1 MNTDKSNRVY
11 FLGIGGIGMSAL
23 ARYFKHKGCEVFGY
37 DKTRTSLTDQLAKE
51 GIEIIY
57 EDDVSIVIEDINP
70 QAPTHLLI
78 IPKKVIPKL
87 SDASNEDQEILGHL
101 MLVAG
106 KIADQLGLDET
117 FRLVVNNGAKAGQS
131 VFHLHL
137 HLISGRSF
145 NWPPG

>member
-1 MNTDKSNRVY
+1 M
-11 FLGIGGIGMSAL
+11 
-23 ARYFKHKGCEVFGY
+23 
-37 DKTRTSLTDQLAKE
+37 SLTLFEKIINKE
-51 GIEIIY
+51 IPADILY
-57 EDDVSIVIEDINP
+57 EDDISIVIKDIST

-87 SDASNEDQEILGHL
+87 SDATKEDQEVLGHL

-106 KIADQLGLDET
+106 QIADELGLDET

-137 HLISGRSF
+137 HLLSGRMLS
-145 NWPPG
+145 WPPG

>member
-1 MNTDKSNRVY
+1 MPSTLFEKIIN
-11 FLGIGGIGMSAL
+11 
-23 ARYFKHKGCEVFGY
+23 
-37 DKTRTSLTDQLAKE
+37 KE
-51 GIEIIY
+51 IPSEILY
-57 EDDVSIVIEDINP
+57 EDDISFVIKDINP

-87 SDASNEDQEILGHL
+87 SDSTIEDQEILGHL

-106 KIADQLGLDET
+106 KVAKKLGLDET

-131 VFHLHL
+131 VFHLHI
-137 HLISGRSF
+137 HLLSGRAL

>member
-1 MNTDKSNRVY
+1 
-11 FLGIGGIGMSAL
+11 MS
-23 ARYFKHKGCEVFGY
+23 
-37 DKTRTSLTDQLAKE
+37 KTLFEKIIDR
-51 GIEIIY
+51 EIPADIIF
-57 EDDVSIVIEDINP
+57 EDELSIVIKDISP

-87 SDASNEDQEILGHL
+87 SDSTAEDQSILGHL

-106 KIADQLGLDET
+106 QIADKLGLDET

-137 HLISGRSF
+137 HLLSGRPL

>member
-1 MNTDKSNRVY
+1 MT
-11 FLGIGGIGMSAL
+11 
-23 ARYFKHKGCEVFGY
+23 
-37 DKTRTSLTDQLAKE
+37 KTLFEKIIDR
-51 GIEIIY
+51 EIPADIIF
-57 EDDVSIVIEDINP
+57 EDELSIVIKDISP

-87 SDASNEDQEILGHL
+87 SDSTAEDQSILGHL
-101 MLVAG
+101 MLIAG

-137 HLISGRSF
+137 HLLSGRPL

>member
-1 MNTDKSNRVY
+1 MEATLFEKIINR
-11 FLGIGGIGMSAL
+11 
-23 ARYFKHKGCEVFGY
+23 
-37 DKTRTSLTDQLAKE
+37 
-51 GIEIIY
+51 EIPADILY
-57 EDDVSIVIEDINP
+57 EDELSIVIKDISP

-87 SDASNEDQEILGHL
+87 SDATDEDQNILGHL
-101 MLVAG
+101 MVVAG
-106 KIADQLGLDET
+106 KIAEQLELDET

-137 HLISGRSF
+137 HLLSGRSL

>member
-1 MNTDKSNRVY
+1 MEATLFEKIINR
-11 FLGIGGIGMSAL
+11 
-23 ARYFKHKGCEVFGY
+23 
-37 DKTRTSLTDQLAKE
+37 
-51 GIEIIY
+51 EIPADILY
-57 EDDVSIVIEDINP
+57 EDELSIVIKDISP

-87 SDASNEDQEILGHL
+87 SDATSEDQNILGHL

-106 KIADQLGLDET
+106 KIAEQLELDET

-137 HLISGRSF
+137 HLLSGRSL

>member
-1 MNTDKSNRVY
+1 
-11 FLGIGGIGMSAL
+11 MS
-23 ARYFKHKGCEVFGY
+23 
-37 DKTRTSLTDQLAKE
+37 KTLFEKIIDR
-51 GIEIIY
+51 EIPADIIF
-57 EDDVSIVIEDINP
+57 EDELSIVIKDISP

-87 SDASNEDQEILGHL
+87 SDSTAEDQSILGLL

-106 KIADQLGLDET
+106 QIADQLGLDET

-137 HLISGRSF
+137 HLLSGRPL

>member
-1 MNTDKSNRVY
+1 M
-11 FLGIGGIGMSAL
+11 
-23 ARYFKHKGCEVFGY
+23 
-37 DKTRTSLTDQLAKE
+37 SLTLFEKIINKE
-51 GIEIIY
+51 IPSEIIY

-70 QAPTHLLI
+70 QAPIHLLI

-87 SDASNEDQEILGHL
+87 SDASNEDKEILGHL

-137 HLISGRSF
+137 HLISGRPL

>member
-1 MNTDKSNRVY
+1 M
-11 FLGIGGIGMSAL
+11 
-23 ARYFKHKGCEVFGY
+23 
-37 DKTRTSLTDQLAKE
+37 SLTLFEKIINKE
-51 GIEIIY
+51 IPAEILY
-57 EDDVSIVIEDINP
+57 EDDISIVIKDISP

-87 SDASNEDQEILGHL
+87 SDATDEDQDILGHL
-101 MLVAG
+101 MLLAG
-106 KIADQLGLDET
+106 RIADQLGLDET

-137 HLISGRSF
+137 HLLSGRTL

>member
-1 MNTDKSNRVY
+1 
-11 FLGIGGIGMSAL
+11 MS
-23 ARYFKHKGCEVFGY
+23 
-37 DKTRTSLTDQLAKE
+37 KTLFEKIIDR
-51 GIEIIY
+51 EIPADIIF
-57 EDDVSIVIEDINP
+57 EDELSIVIKDISP

-87 SDASNEDQEILGHL
+87 SDSTAEDQSILGHL

-106 KIADQLGLDET
+106 QIADQLGLDDT

-137 HLISGRSF
+137 HLLSGRPL

>member
-1 MNTDKSNRVY
+1 MEATLFEKIINR
-11 FLGIGGIGMSAL
+11 
-23 ARYFKHKGCEVFGY
+23 
-37 DKTRTSLTDQLAKE
+37 
-51 GIEIIY
+51 EISSDILY
-57 EDDVSIVIEDINP
+57 EDELSIVIKDISP

-87 SDASNEDQEILGHL
+87 SDATDEDQNILGHL

-106 KIADQLGLDET
+106 KIAEQLELDET

-137 HLISGRSF
+137 HLLSGRSL